1 MNWAKASG
9 FAVWGLV
16 GLSVTAWALRFASTG
31 SGPVVPGGA
40 MLVASQGQQRAD
52 LGRVWGADVAVPAP
66 ATPTPVAQDSRLKLV
81 GVAAAMPGQAGG
93 LALISVDGKP
103 ARAYQFNQP
112 VLDDWVLQWVGPRDV
127 QLGPRG
133 GPAALRL
140 ELPPLPAAQ
149 TGSLPAALPAN

>member
-1 MNWAKASG
+1 MNWARTLG
-9 FAVWGLV
+9 FVVWGLV

-31 SGPVVPGGA
+31 SGPAMPSAA
-40 MLVASQGQQRAD
+40 MLVSSPGQQRAD
-52 LGRVWGADVAVPAP
+52 LARVWGADVVAPVAAAPAP
-66 ATPTPVAQDSRLKLV
+66 LAQDSRLKLV
-81 GVAAAMPGQAGG
+81 GVAAALPGQAGG

-112 VLDDWVLQWVGPRDV
+112 VLDDWVLQSVGPRSA

-133 GPAALRL
+133 GPAALQL